1 MMISFISFLFK
12 IIFQILWFPIDL
24 FFGILKLVF
33 NIFLHLLAI
42 LYDVIK
48 HVILG
53 GLFIVVFGLP
63 IIGFLLYIVYT
74 FFL

>member
-1 MMISFISFLFK
+1 MISIISFLFK
-12 IIFQILWFPIDL
+12 VIFQILWFPIEL
-24 FFGILKLVF
+24 FFKILKLVSK
-33 NIFLHLLAI
+33 IFLSLLSI

-53 GLFIVVFGLP
+53 GLFILFFGFP

-74 FFL
+74 FVL